1 MDEVGTDGRLRHVV
15 PMRTA
20 MRVFLVICGL
30 LVLGLTLNELWR
42 GLWPPSL
49 FSLFFLIIVVG
60 AFSVGLPMIVAG
72 LLAPT
77 AAWTVQSGRID
88 IVLHNPFRTRTVSIT
103 PGAIA
108 AFELREI
115 DWDGAKPTWG
125 VVLKTVDGKRY
136 ETRDFGS
143 VTAAE
148 TFRDRMLSVLRA

>member
-115 DWDGAKPTWG
+115 DWDGAEPTWG

>member
-72 LLAPT
+72 LPAPK
-77 AAWTVQSGRID
+77 AASFS
-88 IVLHNPFRTRTVSIT
+88 LNFRTRDNWALKAWRPSATRCRACAST
-103 PGAIA
+103 MAAATAKGASWPA
-108 AFELREI
+108 QC
-115 DWDGAKPTWG
+115 
-125 VVLKTVDGKRY
+125 
-136 ETRDFGS
+136 
-143 VTAAE
+143 
-148 TFRDRMLSVLRA
+148 